1 MNIKIKN
8 ITLDELQALPGVK
21 KRQPKKPNI
30 LFKTLLKIITLP
42 DVWAT
47 KFKLNKIG
55 MERLGKN
62 EPCLI
67 LMNHSSFF
75 DLKLMVNAMYPKPM
89 NIVTTIDGLVGQEWL
104 LRNIGCMPTRKF
116 VIDLGIIKDIKY
128 CLTKLKSNVLMF
140 PEAGYSFD
148 GTSTVLPDSLGKL
161 VKLLG
166 APLVSVIMNGSFARQ
181 PLYNQL
187 HLRKVKIDADMKYL
201 LSPEEIKNLSAEEI
215 NAIIRKEFSFDQFRW
230 QQENNIKIT
239 EKNRADRLERVLY
252 KCPHCLKE
260 GEMVGLGTT
269 LTCKTCGKVYELTES
284 GKILALEGD
293 TEFDHVPNWYSWQRD
308 CVKKELLND
317 EYHYEDFVD
326 LYAVKDTKALYKL
339 GDARLVQNKEGLTL
353 YDLDGKI
360 IFEQKPKYTYTLN
373 ADFYWYEI
381 DDIVCIGNMDVS
393 YYSVP
398 KNNKCVAKMR
408 LFAEEL
414 YKLEMQNK

>member
-201 LSPEEIKNLSAEEI
+201 LSPEEIKNMSAEEI

-269 LTCKTCGKVYELTES
+269 LTCKACGKVYELTES

-373 ADFYWYEI
+373 ADFFWYEL

-393 YYSVP
+393 YYSIP

-414 YKLEMQNK
+414 YKMEMGK

>member
-8 ITLDELQALPGVK
+8 ITLDDLQALPGVK

-116 VIDLGIIKDIKY
+116 VIDLGIIKDIRY

-215 NAIIRKEFSFDQFRW
+215 NSIIRKEFSFDQFRW

-260 GEMVGLGTT
+260 GEMVGFGTT
-269 LTCKTCGKVYELTES
+269 LTCKACGKVYELTES
-284 GKILALEGD
+284 GTMQALDGD

-414 YKLEMQNK
+414 YKQEMAK

>member
-62 EPCLI
+62 ELCLI

-201 LSPEEIKNLSAEEI
+201 LSPEEIKNMSAEEI

-269 LTCKTCGKVYELTES
+269 LTCKACGKVYELTES

-373 ADFYWYEI
+373 ADFFWYEL

-393 YYSVP
+393 YYSIP

-414 YKLEMQNK
+414 YKMEMGK

>member
-116 VIDLGIIKDIKY
+116 VIDLGVIKDIRY

-140 PEAGYSFD
+140 PEAGYTFD

-201 LSPEEIKNLSAEEI
+201 LSPEEIKNMSAEEI

-269 LTCKTCGKVYELTES
+269 LTCKACGKVYELTES
-284 GKILALEGD
+284 GTMQALEGD

-353 YDLDGKI
+353 YDLDGKV

-414 YKLEMQNK
+414 YKIAMGK

>member
-1 MNIKIKN
+1 MNIKVKSITVEKLQQLPSNKRIK
-8 ITLDELQALPGVK
+8 
-21 KRQPKKPNI
+21 PKKPNI

-187 HLRKVKIDADMKYL
+187 NLRKVKIDADMKYL
-201 LSPEEIKNLSAEEI
+201 LSPEEIKNMSAEEI

-269 LTCKTCGKVYELTES
+269 LTCKACGKVYELTES

-293 TEFDHVPNWYSWQRD
+293 TEFDHVPNWYSWQRE

-353 YDLDGKI
+353 YDLDGKV

-373 ADFYWYEI
+373 ADFFWYEL

-408 LFAEEL
+408 LVAEEL
-414 YKLEMQNK
+414 YKIAMGK

>member
-116 VIDLGIIKDIKY
+116 VIDLGVIKDIRY

-140 PEAGYSFD
+140 PEAGYTFD

-201 LSPEEIKNLSAEEI
+201 LSPEEIKNMSAEEI

-269 LTCKTCGKVYELTES
+269 LTCKACGKVYELTES
-284 GKILALEGD
+284 GTMQALEGD
-293 TEFDHVPNWYSWQRD
+293 TEFDHVPNWYSWQRE
-308 CVKKELLND
+308 CVKNELLND

-353 YDLDGKI
+353 YDLDGKV

-398 KNNKCVAKMR
+398 KNNKRVAKMR

-414 YKLEMQNK
+414 YKIAMGK

>member
-201 LSPEEIKNLSAEEI
+201 LSPEEIKNMSAEEI

-260 GEMVGLGTT
+260 GEMVGFGTT
-269 LTCKTCGKVYELTES
+269 LTCKACGKVYELTES
-284 GKILALEGD
+284 GTMQALDGD

-414 YKLEMQNK
+414 YKMEMAK

>member
-116 VIDLGIIKDIKY
+116 VIDLGVIKDIRY

-140 PEAGYSFD
+140 PEAGYTFD

-201 LSPEEIKNLSAEEI
+201 LSPEEIKNMSAEEI

-269 LTCKTCGKVYELTES
+269 LTCKACGKVYELTES
-284 GKILALEGD
+284 GTMQALEGD
-293 TEFDHVPNWYSWQRD
+293 TEFDHVPNWYSWQRE
-308 CVKKELLND
+308 CVKNELLND

-353 YDLDGKI
+353 YDLDGKV

-414 YKLEMQNK
+414 YKIAMGK

>member
-201 LSPEEIKNLSAEEI
+201 LSPEEIKNMSAEEI

-269 LTCKTCGKVYELTES
+269 LTCKACGKVYELTES

-353 YDLDGKI
+353 YDLDGNV

-373 ADFYWYEI
+373 ADFFWYEL

-393 YYSVP
+393 YYCFP
-398 KNNKCVAKMR
+398 KNNKNVAKMR
-408 LFAEEL
+408 LVAEEL
-414 YKLEMQNK
+414 YKIAMGK